1 MLCQNLINSGSKSRS
16 TNREIFLF
24 NSCVQKEKLI
34 SLRFCITML
43 SILSTPSVYQTLVR
57 GGVLLCKS
65 QQLMLILDTDPKAST
80 KYRTFHPFKPIQICV
95 IWDLSYSI
103 KAISDQIEATV
114 GKINSLFPAVHAYLK
129 SKLCNCVIFSAH
141 KRPFCVLQQWVN

>member
-1 MLCQNLINSGSKSRS
+1 MQNISNDISLRNMLCQNLINSGSKSRS

-43 SILSTPSVYQTLVR
+43 SILSTPSVYKTLVR

-95 IWDLSYSI
+95 RWDLSYSI

-114 GKINSLFPAVHAYLK
+114 GKSIPYPLK
-129 SKLCNCVIFSAH
+129 EIICHVQLRYMLI
-141 KRPFCVLQQWVN
+141 